1 MSTGMSAYSCMRS
14 IKRVRPSPRND
25 RSIDVPRFAPGSF
38 RPLSRFRRAMHATC
52 RTISPTLN
60 SIDRTIHNGTGVG
73 NKPVLELWRFT
84 AGQFQSSP
92 VRLLGARGLVTTS
105 VSRSQTATVESDQ
118 PLEAILEDAP
128 PVTDEDL
135 SEIEQKIK
143 KKDVRFLHHV
153 CRQSRNLWLEF
164 RFSELAQ
171 LFGEE
176 TCRAVFQRK
185 GQEKV
190 TVTVTC
196 SAPTKVCFDYPMQC
210 IFSQNDLQEEA
221 ERDACNL
228 LIVKL
233 KEVGIWESLS
243 SLNAE
248 PRIDVR
254 MNEDLLFNIKHA
266 QKKLDSAKKAVYK
279 TIGGASPNTSLSK
292 DKRMQVSD
300 SYREKRSKAL
310 TESLESIRKSSDKHT
325 LAIRVVKSG
334 LPVNKLKKDILN
346 LVNDH
351 TYSII
356 VAETGSG
363 KSTQVPQIILDDA
376 TDRGEGG
383 LCNVICVQPRRVAAQ
398 MLARRV
404 AEERHDKTGTMVGH
418 MVRFD
423 NQMPAKSGAITYCTT
438 GIMLNMLQNPSAPIN
453 LYSHILLDEVH
464 VRDVGIDFVML
475 LLKRRINQLRE
486 TGGPVPKIVVMSATL
501 DVDLFS
507 SYFLNKGPNG
517 TLLPAPHIS
526 IPGRQYFVKRHYLEE
541 LLDDL
546 KTSPDSKSLSALL
559 EERETVSFIEDQYKH
574 YLSPVAEDSQEVAL
588 DVPDADIEDPSI
600 EAPSESS
607 PDLAVVKTPGEDP
620 NVPFGL
626 ICATIYNIL
635 KTTKSGAILVFL
647 PGMAHIL
654 SVERMLHGSAGSME
668 FKLQDEQLFRILKLH
683 SELPEELAKLTL
695 KVPGGCRRI
704 LLSTD
709 ISEASLTLPDVEY
722 VVDAGRVNQMF
733 SSQKSLSNRMA
744 LHWISRSSSSQR
756 AGRAGRVKN
765 GQYFFLGTQRCYD
778 SLRVTNAPEIVRTDL
793 QDICLRAKHMVPD
806 SSISDILNEASES
819 PDRDKVDLAVESLG
833 HLGALRPDE
842 DIAPLGELLVQLP
855 LHPIL
860 GKLVILGAIFRC
872 LDPLLILGVIGV
884 DGSLFQRPKLED
896 QQVALRNIRYAFANK
911 SSSDQVGSINAF
923 KAIRK
928 EWKEKGKLAASDFAF
943 TKFMHFHNFCASQ
956 DSAEMILDRLGRMGI
971 PIKADN
977 NNDQFG
983 GAELN
988 VNSEN
993 ILLVKTL
1000 LLHCLSPRIAF
1011 PKTYKN
1017 GNAHE
1022 YQTHSENKKPVV
1034 YGVSPSCDGN
1044 RSGSVAVYG
1053 KKTQI
1058 SPGQMV
1064 MSDLSL
1070 VSPLTASLFGGK
1082 TRIPGEEPKDD
1093 LLVEDFMP
1101 INFKMKDMDDLP
1113 AFASQCVAHFRYA
1126 FSAVSL
1132 NLLKV
1137 VCVSLLTLCTT
1148 IGLARLLHIT
1158 GA

>member
-1 MSTGMSAYSCMRS
+1 M
-14 IKRVRPSPRND
+14 
-25 RSIDVPRFAPGSF
+25 
-38 RPLSRFRRAMHATC
+38 
-52 RTISPTLN
+52 
-60 SIDRTIHNGTGVG
+60 
-73 NKPVLELWRFT
+73 
-84 AGQFQSSP
+84 
-92 VRLLGARGLVTTS
+92 GL
-105 VSRSQTATVESDQ
+105 
-118 PLEAILEDAP
+118 
-128 PVTDEDL
+128 
-135 SEIEQKIK
+135 
-143 KKDVRFLHHV
+143 
-153 CRQSRNLWLEF
+153 
-164 RFSELAQ
+164 
-171 LFGEE
+171 
-176 TCRAVFQRK
+176 
-185 GQEKV
+185 
-190 TVTVTC
+190 
-196 SAPTKVCFDYPMQC
+196 
-210 IFSQNDLQEEA
+210 
-221 ERDACNL
+221 
-228 LIVKL
+228 
-233 KEVGIWESLS
+233 WESLS
-243 SLNAE
+243 PLNAE

-254 MNEDLLFNIKHA
+254 MNEDLLYHIRHS
-266 QKKLDSAKKAVYK
+266 QKKLDSARKAVFK
-279 TIGGASPNTSLSK
+279 AFGGESPNISPSK
-292 DKRMQVSD
+292 GKRVQVSD

-310 TESLESIRKSSDKHT
+310 TELLESIRKSNDKHT
-325 LAIRVVKSG
+325 LAIRSVKAG
-334 LPVNKLKKDILN
+334 LPVNKLKQDILN

-376 TDRGEGG
+376 TDRGKGG

-438 GIMLNMLQNPSAPIN
+438 GIMLNMLQNPSAPIS

-486 TGGPVPKIVVMSATL
+486 TGAPVPKIVVMSATL

-507 SYFLNKGPNG
+507 SYFLNEGPNG

-526 IPGRQYFVKRHYLEE
+526 IPGRQYFVERHYLDE
-541 LLDDL
+541 LLDVL

-559 EERETVSFIEDQYKH
+559 EERETVTFIEDQYKH
-574 YLSPVAEDSQEVAL
+574 YPSPVALDPQDAAL
-588 DVPDADIEDPSI
+588 DVLDADIEDPSK
-600 EAPSESS
+600 EVPSESS
-607 PDLAVVKTPGEDP
+607 PDSAVVRTPGEDP
-620 NVPFGL
+620 IIPFGL
-626 ICATIYNIL
+626 ICATIFNIL
-635 KTTKSGAILVFL
+635 KTTKTGAILVFL
-647 PGMAHIL
+647 PGMGHIL

-668 FKLQDEQLFRILKLH
+668 LSLQNEQLFRILKLH
-683 SELPEELAKLTL
+683 SELPEELAKVPL
-695 KVPGGCRRI
+695 KVPDGCRRI

-722 VVDAGRVNQMF
+722 VIDAGRVNQLF
-733 SSQKSLSNRMA
+733 SSHRSLSNRMA
-744 LHWISRSSSSQR
+744 LNWISRSSSSQR

-765 GQYFFLGTQRCYD
+765 GHYFFLGTQRCFD

-806 SSISDILNEASES
+806 TSISDILNEASES
-819 PDRDKVDLAVESLG
+819 PNKDNIDLAVESLG
-833 HLGALRPDE
+833 HLGALQPNE

-860 GKLVILGAIFRC
+860 GKLVILGTIFRC

-884 DGSLFQRPKLED
+884 DGGLFQRPKFED
-896 QQVALRNIRYAFANK
+896 QQIALRNIRYAFANK
-911 SSSDQVGSINAF
+911 SSSDQIGSINAF
-923 KAIRK
+923 KAMRK
-928 EWKEKGKLAASDFAF
+928 VWKEKGKLAASDFAYSNF
-943 TKFMHFHNFCASQ
+943 IHFNNFCASQ
-956 DSAEMILDRLGRMGI
+956 DSAELVLDRLGRMGI
-971 PIKADN
+971 QIKADN

-993 ILLVKTL
+993 TLLIKTL
-1000 LLHCLSPRIAF
+1000 LLHCLSPRMAF

-1022 YQTHSENKKPVV
+1022 YQTHTEHKKPIV

-1058 SPGQMV
+1058 SPGQML

-1070 VSPLTASLFGGK
+1070 VSPLAASLFGGK
-1082 TRIPGEEPKDD
+1082 TQTQWEEPKDD

-1101 INFKMKDMDDLP
+1101 INFKLKDMDDLP
-1113 AFASQCVAHFRYA
+1113 AFASQRVVHFRHA

-1132 NLLKV
+1132 NFLKV
-1137 VCVSLLTLCTT
+1137 VLCFTTNLVLNYRPCALTTHYWCIKATYLRPIQKSTFSSRT
-1148 IGLARLLHIT
+1148 SPTNYTLP
-1158 GA
+1158 